1 MRKGSTMAQ
10 LEMIIAFTLILA
22 GNSAWSQ
29 QPTAPPGDTV
39 HHPPALT
46 PRTQEERD
54 RAYQAAHH
62 TILNV
67 LVTDGSGKPA
77 HGLREKDFTVLD
89 NGQPRPLAT
98 FRAVEG
104 SKGIAPTRII
114 LMLDAVNNTP
124 KEIANDRKGVENF
137 LAQSQDAQ
145 NPAQLAYPT
154 SIGFLTAA
162 GASVSKASRDRASVQ
177 GQLHQLTDTVT
188 PFACAQKG
196 GDEMEEIPIFQGNAG
211 TNITA
216 VDRPVKKTNNCD
228 GDRYRLSVAAL
239 KHLVEQ
245 QQYEQGRAILV
256 WIGKSWPLLPHNE
269 AKVNSTGLR
278 QNLFDN
284 LAVISNAMRE
294 GQVTVDAVFVPD
306 QLRNLEQR
314 SDHDNRFFN
323 GVATENEMTASSLGL
338 QMLAHQSGGLVL
350 IDGKDL
356 AAEIA
361 QCVAD
366 AQLYYALSFELPP
379 AGSPGE
385 FHSLEVKTDDP
396 ALTVRTNTNY
406 YAEP

>member
-1 MRKGSTMAQ
+1 
-10 LEMIIAFTLILA
+10 
-22 GNSAWSQ
+22 
-29 QPTAPPGDTV
+29 
-39 HHPPALT
+39 
-46 PRTQEERD
+46 
-54 RAYQAAHH
+54 
-62 TILNV
+62 
-67 LVTDGSGKPA
+67 
-77 HGLREKDFTVLD
+77 
-89 NGQPRPLAT
+89 
-98 FRAVEG
+98 
-104 SKGIAPTRII
+104 
-114 LMLDAVNNTP
+114 
-124 KEIANDRKGVENF
+124 
-137 LAQSQDAQ
+137 
-145 NPAQLAYPT
+145 
-154 SIGFLTAA
+154 
-162 GASVSKASRDRASVQ
+162 
-177 GQLHQLTDTVT
+177 
-188 PFACAQKG
+188 
-196 GDEMEEIPIFQGNAG
+196 
-211 TNITA
+211 
-216 VDRPVKKTNNCD
+216 
-228 GDRYRLSVAAL
+228 
-239 KHLVEQ
+239 
-245 QQYEQGRAILV
+245 
-256 WIGKSWPLLPHNE
+256 LPHNE